1 MSMETGSKRR
11 PLETGALRPMGLYVH
26 IPFCRTRCAFCGFY
40 LEIYRPDRAAR
51 FLTALRKEMALYGK
65 QPELSGR
72 LLGTIYFGGGTPT
85 VLSTDQLCDLL
96 ATIRQ
101 TFTCQSDSDIEI
113 TVEAHPDTVT
123 GPMLTQLREA
133 GATRVS
139 LGAESLNDA
148 ELISIGRPSL
158 AANVVRAVEWA
169 RVAGFDDLNL
179 DLMYGLPG
187 QSMESWE
194 QTLAGVISLEPDHVS
209 CYALTIEPNTALAHA
224 IEAGSA
230 EQPDPGIQTTMEQE
244 AERILERAGYDRY
257 EISNYAK
264 PGHQCRHNLLYWQ
277 AGDYLGLG
285 PSAQSYVDG
294 CRFGNIADLSQ
305 YEERLN
311 DGLSPLDHR
320 EVLTP
325 DQRNREAL
333 VFGLRQLAGTDD
345 RVLDSI
351 RADPEWHRQLTT
363 LLDAQLLERKGG
375 RIRLTAAGRQVA
387 DSVALQLI

>member
-1 MSMETGSKRR
+1 METGSKQRS
-11 PLETGALRPMGLYVH
+11 LETGALRPMGLYVH
-26 IPFCRTRCAFCGFY
+26 IPFCRTRCAFCNFY
-40 LEIYRPDRAAR
+40 LQVYRPDRVESFLAAI
-51 FLTALRKEMALYGK
+51 RKELTLYGK

-72 LLGTIYFGGGTPT
+72 PLSSIYFGGGTPT
-85 VLSTDQLCDLL
+85 VLSAGQLCDLL
-96 ATIRQ
+96 TTIRQ
-101 TFTCQSDSDIEI
+101 TFTCQSDIEI
-113 TVEAHPDTVT
+113 TVEAHPDTVSDQ
-123 GPMLTQLREA
+123 MLTRLREA

-158 AANVVRAVEWA
+158 AANVVRAVKWA
-169 RVAGFDDLNL
+169 RTAGFDDLNL

-194 QTLAGVISLEPDHVS
+194 QTLAGVISLRPDHVS
-209 CYALTIEPNTALAHA
+209 CYALTIEPETALAQA

-230 EQPDPGIQTTMEQE
+230 EQPDPEIQTAMEQK
-244 AERILERAGYDRY
+244 AERILERAGFGRY

-264 PGHQCRHNLLYWQ
+264 PSHLCRHNLLYWQ

-285 PSAQSYVDG
+285 PSAQSYMDG
-294 CRFGNIADLSQ
+294 CRFGNIADLQ
-305 YEERLN
+305 RYEERLN
-311 DGLSPLDHR
+311 EGQLPLDHR

-333 VFGLRQLAGTDD
+333 VFRLRQLAGTDD
-345 RVLDSI
+345 HVLDSI

-363 LLDAQLLERKGG
+363 LLDAQLLERKDG
-375 RIRLTAAGRQVA
+375 RIRLTPAGRQVA